1 MASLRTAL
9 LAPALVLMTAAAA
22 AESPVASREPVVLLH
37 GLARTSASMRPL
49 EAALLADGHP
59 VCNIDYPSRA
69 HDIATLAREHIAPR
83 IRQCFPGHAGPVQFV
98 THSMGGIVVR
108 RLAQDHLVRVGR
120 VVMLGP
126 PNQGSE
132 VIDYLGDTRVFR
144 RIAGPAAQEL
154 HTGRAPAAPAGFELG
169 VLAGRRSLN
178 PWLSLL
184 IPGPDDGKV
193 SVARARLAGMRDFRV
208 LDTSHP
214 LILRDPEAIRQTL
227 QFLDH
232 GRFTG
237 PALAQ
242 ADAS

>member
-1 MASLRTAL
+1 MVSLHSAL
-9 LAPALVLMTAAAA
+9 LALTLVATPATA
-22 AESPVASREPVVLLH
+22 EPPVPSREPVVLLH
-37 GLARTSASMRPL
+37 GLARTSASMRPFA
-49 EAALLADGHP
+49 AALRTDGHP
-59 VCNIDYPSRA
+59 VCNIDYPSRT
-69 HDIATLAREHIAPR
+69 HDIATLAREYIAPR

-108 RLAQDHLVRVGR
+108 RLAQDHLVHVGR
-120 VVMLGP
+120 VVMLAP

-144 RIAGPAAQEL
+144 RFAGPAAQEL
-154 HTGRAPAAPAGFELG
+154 HTGTAPAAPPGFELG
-169 VLAGRRSLN
+169 ILAGRRSVN

-184 IPGPDDGKV
+184 IRGADDGKV
-193 SVARARLAGMRDFRV
+193 SVASARLDGMRDFRV

-214 LILRDPEAIRQTL
+214 LILRNPEAIRQTL

-237 PALAQ
+237 PAPGP
-242 ADAS
+242 ADAT

>member
-1 MASLRTAL
+1 MASLRTSLLALAL
-9 LAPALVLMTAAAA
+9 LPTPAA
-22 AESPVASREPVVLLH
+22 AEPPAPSREPVVLLH

-49 EAALLADGHP
+49 AAALRSDGHP

-69 HDIATLAREHIAPR
+69 HDIATLAREYIAPR

-120 VVMLGP
+120 VVMLAP

-132 VIDYLGDTRVFR
+132 IIDYLGDSRVFR
-144 RIAGPAAQEL
+144 RLAGPAAQEL
-154 HTGRAPAAPAGFELG
+154 HTGPAPAAPPRFELG

-184 IPGPDDGKV
+184 IPGADDGKV
-193 SVARARLAGMRDFRV
+193 GVASARLDGMRDFRV

-214 LILRDPEAIRQTL
+214 LIVRNPEAIRQTL
-227 QFLDH
+227 QFLDY

-237 PALAQ
+237 PASGPV
-242 ADAS
+242 DAT

>member
-1 MASLRTAL
+1 MAYLRTSL
-9 LAPALVLMTAAAA
+9 LALVFMVTPAA
-22 AESPVASREPVVLLH
+22 AEQSVTLREPVVLLH

-49 EAALLADGHP
+49 AAALRDDGHP
-59 VCNIDYPSRA
+59 ICNIDYSSRA
-69 HDIATLAREHIAPR
+69 HDIATLARDYIAPR
-83 IRQCFPGHAGPVQFV
+83 VHQCFPGHTGPVQFV
-98 THSMGGIVVR
+98 THSMGGLVVR

-132 VIDYLGDTRVFR
+132 IIDFLGDTGVFR

-154 HTGRAPAAPAGFELG
+154 RTGSAPAAPVGFELG

-184 IPGPDDGKV
+184 IPGADDGKV
-193 SVARARLAGMRDFRV
+193 SVASARLAGMRDFRV

-214 LILRDPEAIRQTL
+214 LILRNQEAIQQTL
-227 QFLDH
+227 HFLDH
-232 GRFTG
+232 GRFKG
-237 PALAQ
+237 PAPGPV
-242 ADAS
+242 DAS